1 MFVPNELMNVK
12 YEKSNINEPR
22 SINLFKKKKNRLHIL
37 NKNHHMFYLIKIR
50 KKKMIISSPKFR

>member
-22 SINLFKKKKNRLHIL
+22 SINLFKKKNRLHIL

-50 KKKMIISSPKFR
+50 KKKMSISSIKFR

>member
-22 SINLFKKKKNRLHIL
+22 SINLFKKKNRLHIL
-37 NKNHHMFYLIKIR
+37 NKNHHTTKITEHSILLKIK
-50 KKKMIISSPKFR
+50 KEK

>member
-22 SINLFKKKKNRLHIL
+22 SINLFKKKKKTDYI
-37 NKNHHMFYLIKIR
+37 YSIKITTCSILLKLE
-50 KKKMIISSPKFR
+50 KKNDYK